1 MGWKPVIR
9 TVRLGGGAAVVVVA
23 LLAATL
29 PAAADPTTTK
39 APATSSPS
47 ATGETGTTAAQPDED
62 IHADPAMV
70 AASAALVEA
79 ENDLAAARVALAT
92 IRAELAAAKQ
102 AEHQARL
109 ELRAAELAEERA
121 DRALATVRERIAGH
135 RTDLGHLAS
144 AAYKGNGPLG
154 SWSLILA
161 SQTPE
166 QLVDRLGYVQSV
178 SNAGN
183 SMIADLNEERANLTT
198 LQGRLAAARM
208 LQERE
213 SAAAAAAVKRMVAK
227 EKEATLAEAQ
237 LNATVVVH
245 RAALDAALLAKADDQ
260 ERYQALATQ
269 SGQLGERIRSM
280 AARLAV
286 LPRPPKGTGSLV
298 RPGTGALTSPYGPR
312 LHPIL
317 RYVKVH
323 TGTDLGS
330 GDGIVYAAD
339 SGVVLLTE
347 LNTAYGNM
355 TVIDHG
361 TVGGLRM
368 TTLYAHQAAF
378 AVRPGDRVR
387 KGQPIGVVGSTGF
400 STGPHLHFEA
410 RIDGAPL
417 DPAPFLKGAPTPP
430 TAARGAAGA

>member
-1 MGWKPVIR
+1 VFR
-9 TVRLGGGAAVVVVA
+9 TVRVGGGIAVAVVA

-39 APATSSPS
+39 APATSGPS
-47 ATGETGTTAAQPDED
+47 VSGEPGTSAGPLDED
-62 IHADPAMV
+62 IHADPAML
-70 AASAALVEA
+70 AASDALVAA
-79 ENDLAAARVALAT
+79 ENDLAAARVALAA
-92 IRAELAAAKQ
+92 IRDELAAAQ
-102 AEHQARL
+102 QVEHQARVD
-109 ELRAAELAEERA
+109 LRAAELAEERA
-121 DRALATVRERIAGH
+121 DRSLATVRERIAGH
-135 RTDLGHLAS
+135 RTDLGRLAS

-183 SMIADLNEERANLTT
+183 SMIADLQEERANLTT
-198 LQGRLAAARM
+198 LQARLAAARM

-213 SAAAAAAVKRMVAK
+213 RAAAAAAVKRMVEK
-227 EKEATLAEAQ
+227 EKQATLAEEQ
-237 LNATVVVH
+237 LHATVLVH

-260 ERYQALATQ
+260 ARYQALVTQ

-280 AARLAV
+280 AARLAA
-286 LPRPPKGTGSLV
+286 LPRPPKGTGSFV

-323 TGTDLGS
+323 TGMDLGS

-339 SGVVLLTE
+339 RGVVLLTE
-347 LNTAYGNM
+347 FNTAYGNM

-361 TVGGLRM
+361 TVGGLHL

-378 AVRPGDRVR
+378 AVRPGARVR

-400 STGPHLHFEA
+400 ATGPHLHFEV

-417 DPAPFLKGAPTPP
+417 DPAPFLKGAPMPVTL
-430 TAARGAAGA
+430 ARRAAGA

>member
-1 MGWKPVIR
+1 MSR
-9 TVRLGGGAAVVVVA
+9 TVRLGGGIAVVVAA

-29 PAAADPTTTK
+29 PAAADPTTTTRP
-39 APATSSPS
+39 PATSATPAPS
-47 ATGETGTTAAQPDED
+47 ATGRPQDGAAGHAADD
-62 IHADPAMV
+62 LFADPALV
-70 AASAALVEA
+70 AASAALVAA
-79 ENDLAAARVALAT
+79 ENDLAAARVALAEV
-92 IRAELAAAKQ
+92 RAELATARK
-102 AEHQARL
+102 AERQARVD
-109 ELRAAELAEERA
+109 LRAAQLAEERA
-121 DRALATVRERIAGH
+121 DRALSAVRERLAGH
-135 RTDLGHLAS
+135 RTNLGRLAS

-183 SMIADLNEERANLTT
+183 SMIADLQEDRANLTT
-198 LQGRLAAARM
+198 LQARLAAARM

-213 SAAAAAAVKRMVAK
+213 RAAAAAALSRITEK
-227 EKEATLAEAQ
+227 EKQATLAEAQ
-237 LNATVVVH
+237 LSATVLVH

-260 ERYQALATQ
+260 ARYLVLVTQ
-269 SGQLGERIRSM
+269 SGALGERIRSL

-286 LPRPPKGTGSLV
+286 LPRPPKGTGSFV
-298 RPGTGALTSPYGPR
+298 RPGTGALTSAYGPR

-317 RYVKVH
+317 GYVKLH
-323 TGTDLGS
+323 TGMDLGR

-347 LNTAYGNM
+347 LNSAYGNM

-361 TVGGLRM
+361 TVDGLHL
-368 TTLYAHQAAF
+368 TTLYAHQGAF

-387 KGQPIGVVGSTGF
+387 KGQPIGAIGSTGF
-400 STGPHLHFEA
+400 STGPHLHFEV
-410 RIDGAPL
+410 RVDGAPL
-417 DPAPFLKGAPTPP
+417 NPAPFLERAPVPG
-430 TAARGAAGA
+430 TAPR

>member
-1 MGWKPVIR
+1 VVS
-9 TVRLGGGAAVVVVA
+9 TVRVGGGVAVVVIA

-29 PAAADPTTTK
+29 PAAAEPTTTTK
-39 APATSSPS
+39 PPTTSSPS
-47 ATGETGTTAAQPDED
+47 ATGETGSDAGQPDED
-62 IHADPAMV
+62 IHADPALMT
-70 AASAALVEA
+70 ASAALVDA

-92 IRAELAAAKQ
+92 IREELAAAQQ
-102 AEHQARL
+102 AEHHARV

-121 DRALATVRERIAGH
+121 ARALATVRERIAGH

-183 SMIADLNEERANLTT
+183 SMIADLQEDRANLTT
-198 LQGRLAAARM
+198 LQARLAAARM
-208 LQERE
+208 LQQRQQ
-213 SAAAAAAVKRMVAK
+213 AAAAAAVERATAK
-227 EKEATLAEAQ
+227 EKQAALAEAE
-237 LNATVVVH
+237 LHATVLVH
-245 RAALDAALLAKADDQ
+245 RAALDAALLAKADDKA
-260 ERYQALATQ
+260 RYQMLATQ

-280 AARLAV
+280 AARLAA
-286 LPRPPKGTGSLV
+286 LPRPPKGTGSFV

-323 TGTDLGS
+323 TGMDLGS

-339 SGVVLLTE
+339 RGVVLLTE

-361 TVGGLRM
+361 SVGGLHM

-400 STGPHLHFEA
+400 ATGPHLHFEV

-417 DPAPFLKGAPTPP
+417 DPAPFLKDAPMPAA
-430 TAARGAAGA
+430 AARAAAGA

>member
-1 MGWKPVIR
+1 VFR
-9 TVRLGGGAAVVVVA
+9 TVRLGGGVAVVVVA

-29 PAAADPTTTK
+29 PAAADPTTTTK
-39 APATSSPS
+39 PPATSSPS
-47 ATGETGTTAAQPDED
+47 ATGDTGRSPGQVDED
-62 IHADPAMV
+62 IHADPAML
-70 AASAALVEA
+70 AASDALVAA
-79 ENDLAAARVALAT
+79 ENDLAAARVALAAV
-92 IRAELAAAKQ
+92 REELAAARA
-102 AEHQARL
+102 AERQARL
-109 ELRAAELAEERA
+109 ELRAAELVE
-121 DRALATVRERIAGH
+121 DRAERSLDGVRERIAVH

-183 SMIADLNEERANLTT
+183 SMIADLQEERANLTT
-198 LQGRLAAARM
+198 LQARLAAARM

-213 SAAAAAAVKRMVAK
+213 SAAAAAAVERMAAK
-227 EKEATLAEAQ
+227 EKQATLAEAQ
-237 LNATVVVH
+237 LRATVLVH
-245 RAALDAALLAKADDQ
+245 RAALDAALQAKAEDQ
-260 ERYQALATQ
+260 ARYQALATQ
-269 SGQLGERIRSM
+269 SGQLGERIRTMSAKL
-280 AARLAV
+280 AA
-286 LPRPPKGTGSLV
+286 LPRPPKGTGRFV

-317 RYVKVH
+317 HYVKVH
-323 TGTDLGS
+323 TGMDLGS

-339 SGVVLLTE
+339 RGVVLLTE

-361 TVGGLRM
+361 TVGGLHLA
-368 TTLYAHQAAF
+368 TLYAHQAAF
-378 AVRPGDRVR
+378 AVHPGDRVR

-400 STGPHLHFEA
+400 ATGPHLHFEV

-417 DPAPFLKGAPTPP
+417 DPAPFLKGAPMPATV
-430 TAARGAAGA
+430 ARGAART